1 MLEKYVGV
9 YLLRQEYRVYS
20 SMRAPR
26 PGSLAAENKGISIIK
41 TELGKQTR
49 LTVGPC
55 TLNFMAS
62 YVT

>member
-1 MLEKYVGV
+1 MGV
-9 YLLRQEYRVYS
+9 YLLRLEYRVCS
-20 SMRAPR
+20 SMHALRS
-26 PGSLAAENKGISIIK
+26 GSLAAKNKGISIVK

-62 YVT
+62 YVK